1 MRIGKGK
8 NGGVI
13 IGEYGAPDGNVEKN
27 RDDGNE
33 ILGYIEPAGLQ
44 PQWILWF
51 TAKGDAI
58 LHRKRDYTK
67 GHTGAVLDEP
77 LRIKAR

>member
-1 MRIGKGK
+1 MRIGSGK
-8 NGGVI
+8 NGGVL
-13 IGEYGAPDGNVEKN
+13 IGEYGSPDGKPEA
-27 RDDGNE
+27 RSDGND
-33 ILGYIEPAGLQ
+33 ILGYIEPACDK

-58 LHRKRDYTK
+58 LNRKRDYTK

-77 LRIKAR
+77 LRIKGSS